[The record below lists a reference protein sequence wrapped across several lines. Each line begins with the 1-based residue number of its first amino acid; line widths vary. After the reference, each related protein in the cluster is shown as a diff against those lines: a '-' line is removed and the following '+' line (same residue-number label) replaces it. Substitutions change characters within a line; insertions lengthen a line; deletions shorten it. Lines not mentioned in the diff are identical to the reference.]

1 MPTMPRLMLQACTAL
16 ACAGLLFASAMA
28 SSGAA
33 DACSESYKVCNGG
46 CDRVAER
53 VLACKSGCDV
63 RLIACDREPVNAAV
77 QGGSTASPPS
87 RQLRGVENPIVTGRD
102 GQ

>member
-33 DACSESYKVCNGG
+33 DACSESYKICNGG
-46 CDRVAER
+46 CDRRANDNGGGVCR
-53 VLACKSGCDV
+53 IHCDY
-63 RLIACDREPVNAAV
+63 RLIACDRHSAAASLT
-77 QGGSTASPPS
+77 QGSRYSVARPS
-87 RQLRGVENPIVTGRD
+87 QR
-102 GQ
+102 